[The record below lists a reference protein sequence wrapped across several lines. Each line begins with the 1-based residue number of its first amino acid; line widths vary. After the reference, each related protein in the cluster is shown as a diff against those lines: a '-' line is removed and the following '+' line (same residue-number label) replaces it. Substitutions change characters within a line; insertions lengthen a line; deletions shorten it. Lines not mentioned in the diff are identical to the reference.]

1 MRLHVVKEK
10 LRYERFGCLGRNH
23 EFFSNLSAVIILT
36 SIFLLPARGSAG
48 EATVQLSATVNEL
61 VTILVNT
68 PVAELR
74 ANGLPDKALKL
85 VYARFDFSE
94 LTKRS
99 LGRHWQALDQD
110 QQREFVAALT
120 QKLLVAYGRTV
131 RASGDEKIEFNG
143 EEMKGNLAN
152 VETKVVSANGTL
164 PIDYR
169 LHVVDGQWKVYDMV
183 IDQVSIVQ
191 QLSRSIR
198 SGHREIIS
206 QRAAQKMKEP
216 AS

>member
-1 MRLHVVKEK
+1 MK
-10 LRYERFGCLGRNH
+10 
-23 EFFSNLSAVIILT
+23 FFRNLSAVILLI
-36 SIFLLPARGSAG
+36 SMFLLPARGSAG

-99 LGRHWQALDQD
+99 LGRHWLVMDQS

-143 EEMKGNLAN
+143 EERDGDFAN
-152 VETKVVSANGTL
+152 VETKVVSASGAL

-183 IDQVSIVQ
+183 IDQVSIVNNY
-191 QLSRSIR
+191 
-198 SGHREIIS
+198 
-206 QRAAQKMKEP
+206 RAQFDRVIAKSSVKELLQKMKEP

>member
-1 MRLHVVKEK
+1 MRFY
-10 LRYERFGCLGRNH
+10 R
-23 EFFSNLSAVIILT
+23 NLSAVIILT
-36 SIFLLPARGSAG
+36 SMFLLPAHGSAG
-48 EATVQLSATVNEL
+48 EVTVQLSATVNEL

-99 LGRHWQALDQD
+99 LGRHWLVLDQS

-143 EEMKGNLAN
+143 EERNGDFAN
-152 VETKVVSANGTL
+152 VETKVVSASGAL

-169 LHVVDGQWKVYDMV
+169 LHFVDGQWKVYDMV
-183 IDQVSIVQ
+183 IDQVSIVNNY
-191 QLSRSIR
+191 
-198 SGHREIIS
+198 
-206 QRAAQKMKEP
+206 RAQFDRVIAKSSVKELLQKMKEP

>member
-1 MRLHVVKEK
+1 MK
-10 LRYERFGCLGRNH
+10 
-23 EFFSNLSAVIILT
+23 FFRNLSAVIILI
-36 SIFLLPARGSAG
+36 SMFLLPARGSAG
-48 EATVQLSATVNEL
+48 EATIQLSATVNEL

-94 LTKRS
+94 LTKQS
-99 LGRHWQALDQD
+99 LGRHWQELDQV
-110 QQREFVAALT
+110 QRREFVAALT

-143 EEMKGNLAN
+143 EELNGNLAN
-152 VETKVVSANGTL
+152 VETKVVSANSTL

-169 LHVVDGQWKVYDMV
+169 LHFVDGQWKVYDMV
-183 IDQVSIVQ
+183 IDQVSIVHNYRAQ
-191 QLSRSIR
+191 FDRVIARS
-198 SGHREIIS
+198 SVKELL
-206 QRAAQKMKEP
+206 QKMKEP

>member
-1 MRLHVVKEK
+1 MK
-10 LRYERFGCLGRNH
+10 LFK
-23 EFFSNLSAVIILT
+23 NLSAVIILI
-36 SIFLLPARGSAG
+36 SMFLLPARGSAG

-74 ANGLPDKALKL
+74 ANGLPAKALKL

-94 LTKRS
+94 LTKPS
-99 LGRHWQALDQD
+99 LGRHWLELDQV
-110 QQREFVAALT
+110 QRREFVAALT

-143 EEMKGNLAN
+143 EELNGNLAN
-152 VETKVVSANGTL
+152 VETKVVSANSTL

-169 LHVVDGQWKVYDMV
+169 LHFVDGQWKVYDMV
-183 IDQVSIVQ
+183 IDQVSIVHNYRAQ
-191 QLSRSIR
+191 FDRVIARS
-198 SGHREIIS
+198 SVKELL
-206 QRAAQKMKEP
+206 QKMKEP

>member
-1 MRLHVVKEK
+1 M
-10 LRYERFGCLGRNH
+10 
-23 EFFSNLSAVIILT
+23 
-36 SIFLLPARGSAG
+36 FLLPARGSAG

-99 LGRHWQALDQD
+99 LGRHWLVLDQS

-143 EEMKGNLAN
+143 EERNGDFAN
-152 VETKVVSANGTL
+152 VETKVVSASGAL

-169 LHVVDGQWKVYDMV
+169 LHFVDGQWKVYDMV
-183 IDQVSIVQ
+183 IDQVSIVNNY
-191 QLSRSIR
+191 
-198 SGHREIIS
+198 
-206 QRAAQKMKEP
+206 RAQFDRVIAKSSVKELLQKMKEP

>member
-1 MRLHVVKEK
+1 MRF
-10 LRYERFGCLGRNH
+10 YG
-23 EFFSNLSAVIILT
+23 NLSAVIILT
-36 SIFLLPARGSAG
+36 SMFLLPARGSAG

-99 LGRHWQALDQD
+99 LGRHWLVMDQS

-143 EEMKGNLAN
+143 EERDGDFAN
-152 VETKVVSANGTL
+152 VETKVVSASGAL

-169 LHVVDGQWKVYDMV
+169 LHFVDGQWKVYDMV
-183 IDQVSIVQ
+183 IDQVSIVNNY
-191 QLSRSIR
+191 
-198 SGHREIIS
+198 
-206 QRAAQKMKEP
+206 RAQFDRVIAKSSVKELLQKMKEP

>member
-1 MRLHVVKEK
+1 MRFY
-10 LRYERFGCLGRNH
+10 R
-23 EFFSNLSAVIILT
+23 NLSSVIILT
-36 SIFLLPARGSAG
+36 SMFLLPARGSAG
-48 EATVQLSATVNEL
+48 EVTVQLSATVNEL
-61 VTILVNT
+61 VMILVNT

-99 LGRHWQALDQD
+99 LGRHWLVLDQS

-143 EEMKGNLAN
+143 EERNGDFAN
-152 VETKVVSANGTL
+152 VETKVVSASGAL

-169 LHVVDGQWKVYDMV
+169 LHFVDGQWKVYDMV
-183 IDQVSIVQ
+183 IDQVSIVNNY
-191 QLSRSIR
+191 
-198 SGHREIIS
+198 
-206 QRAAQKMKEP
+206 RAQFDRVIAKSSVKELLQKMKEP

>member
-1 MRLHVVKEK
+1 MR
-10 LRYERFGCLGRNH
+10 
-23 EFFSNLSAVIILT
+23 FFRNLSAVIILI
-36 SIFLLPARGSAG
+36 SMFLLPTRGSAG
-48 EATVQLSATVNEL
+48 EATVQLSATVNEI

-68 PVAELR
+68 PVSEVR
-74 ANGLPDKALKL
+74 ANGLSDKALKL

-99 LGRHWQALDQD
+99 LGRHWLVLDQA

-143 EEMKGNLAN
+143 EERNGDFAN
-152 VETKVVSANGTL
+152 VETKVVSASGAL

-169 LHVVDGQWKVYDMV
+169 LHFVDGQWKVYDMV
-183 IDQVSIVQ
+183 IDQVSIVNNY
-191 QLSRSIR
+191 
-198 SGHREIIS
+198 
-206 QRAAQKMKEP
+206 RAQFDRVIAKSSVKELLQKMKEP